1 MTNSYTNVRIIV
13 LSLGIAVLA
22 SGCTRHGY
30 VVPPTSSVYD
40 WEIDKHEC
48 TMYSSTGNTARIPLG
63 RNHVYAQM
71 RNHNVIDSCMGK
83 KGYTPTGWGWLW
95 NKFTQRDAGA
105 RHARG

>member
-1 MTNSYTNVRIIV
+1 MNIRITV
-13 LSLGIAVLA
+13 VALGIVILA
-22 SGCTRHGY
+22 SGCTRHGF
-30 VVPPTSSVYD
+30 VVPSTSSVYD

-48 TMYSSTGNTARIPLG
+48 THYAATGETAAIPIG
-63 RNHVYAQM
+63 RNLFVGPL